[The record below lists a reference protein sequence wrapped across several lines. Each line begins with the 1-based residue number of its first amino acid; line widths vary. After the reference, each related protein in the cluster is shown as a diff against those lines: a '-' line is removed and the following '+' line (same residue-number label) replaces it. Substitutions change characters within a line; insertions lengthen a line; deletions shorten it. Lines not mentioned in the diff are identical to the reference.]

1 MAEPVL
7 SIVVPLYN
15 KEEYVAEALES
26 IVNQTL
32 KEIEIICVDD
42 GSTDRSGIIA
52 EEYAKRD
59 TRIRVIHKKNEG
71 LVNARKTGI
80 SYANAKYI
88 GFVDADDWVDL
99 DMFQRLYEEMEGKQ
113 LDFISSGIIVN
124 KQCTKMDTLEEKIY
138 DCEKEGESLFAK
150 LVWNYDADG
159 NGIVPN
165 TVTKLYKKDILA
177 KSCLNIDSRI
187 HLHEDDSLVYSYVI
201 RCRLIEILHEA
212 YYHYRIANNSSFGM
226 NDELFFARQN
236 YFYLFL
242 KTEFKKT
249 KFYDILLPQLDF
261 YFVKTMIWGINV
273 AGGLTLD
280 AYITAEPVFA
290 GKRKI
295 IIYGAGKHGQRVMD
309 EFLQSKSHEI
319 VAVIDKNL
327 SLKEIKGYPIRSI
340 KDIMDIEFDL
350 LIIAIV
356 NKATNEA
363 VYKELVSMGIS
374 EDKLYIY

>member
-7 SIVVPLYN
+7 SIIVPLYN
-15 KEEYVAEALES
+15 KEKYIAEALES
-26 IVNQTL
+26 IVDQTL

-59 TRIRVIHKKNEG
+59 TRIKVVHKKNEG

-80 SYANAKYI
+80 KYANAKYI

-99 DMFQRLYEEMEGKQ
+99 NMFQRLYEEMESKQ
-113 LDFISSGIIVN
+113 LDLVSSGLIVN
-124 KQCTKMDTLEEKIY
+124 EQYIKMDTLEDKVY
-138 DCEKEGESLFAK
+138 NCETEWESLFSV
-150 LVWNYDADG
+150 LVWNYAANDYG
-159 NGIVPN
+159 LVPN
-165 TVTKLYKKDILA
+165 TVTKLYRKDILA

-187 HLHEDDSLVYSYVI
+187 RLHEDDSLVYSYVI
-201 RCRLIEILHEA
+201 KCRLIGVLHEA
-212 YYHYRIANNSSFGM
+212 YYHYRAVEGSDSRVF
-226 NDELFFARQN
+226 DELFFARQN

-242 KTEFKKT
+242 KTEFSKT
-249 KFYDILLPQLDF
+249 KFNDILLPQLDY
-261 YFVKTMIWGINV
+261 YFAKNLIFGINS
-273 AGGLTLD
+273 AGGLTLE
-280 AYITAEPVFA
+280 AHVLAKHIFA

-295 IIYGAGKHGQRVMD
+295 VIYGAGKHGQRVMD

-319 VAVIDKNL
+319 VAIIDKNL

-356 NKATNEA
+356 NKAINEA
-363 VYKELVSMGIS
+363 VYKKLVSMGIS